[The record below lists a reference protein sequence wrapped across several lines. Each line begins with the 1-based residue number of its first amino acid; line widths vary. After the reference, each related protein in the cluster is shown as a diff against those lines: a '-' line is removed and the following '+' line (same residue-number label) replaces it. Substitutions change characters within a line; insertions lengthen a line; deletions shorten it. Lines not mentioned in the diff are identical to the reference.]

1 MMKECDMNYD
11 VVVMPKASPY
21 RGRFKAKPRVYVWPK
36 GETITDSFMNR
47 RSRPISAYRSFMHT
61 GLSKIGVDTTK
72 LDIKW
77 SQKAGCSCGCSP
89 GFIVDGW
96 DAKLDGCDVHITVEM
111 V

>member
-1 MMKECDMNYD
+1 MMKGYDMNYD
-11 VVVMPKASPY
+11 VEVRPKAQRY
-21 RGRFKAKPRVYVWPK
+21 RGRYKVKPRVYVWPA
-36 GETITDSFMNR
+36 GETIMENLINR
-47 RSRPISAYRSFMHT
+47 RDRPLREFRSIMHT
-61 GLSKIGVDTTK
+61 GLNKIGVDTAK

-77 SQKAGCSCGCSP
+77 SQKAGCPCGCSP